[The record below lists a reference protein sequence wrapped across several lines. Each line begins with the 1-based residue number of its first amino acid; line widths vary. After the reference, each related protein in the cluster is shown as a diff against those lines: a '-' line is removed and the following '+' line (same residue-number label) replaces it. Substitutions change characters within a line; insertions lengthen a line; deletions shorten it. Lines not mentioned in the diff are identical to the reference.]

1 MSRSG
6 REVVC
11 SAKACRSAATHAVIW
26 RNPKLHVQGRRKVW
40 TACPEHTASLSS
52 FVDLRGFLIEVIRV
66 EDLQPDRDG

>member
-11 SAKACRSAATHAVIW
+11 SAKACRSTATHAVIW
-26 RNPKLHVQGRRKVW
+26 RNPKLHTQARRKVW
-40 TACPEHTASLSS
+40 TACADHVETLRT